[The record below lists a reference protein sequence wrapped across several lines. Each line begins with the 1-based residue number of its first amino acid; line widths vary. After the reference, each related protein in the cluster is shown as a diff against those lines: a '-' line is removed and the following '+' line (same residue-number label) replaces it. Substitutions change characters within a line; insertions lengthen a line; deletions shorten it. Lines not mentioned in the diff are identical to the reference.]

1 MVQGSRTAIGEELDR
16 ERCRRGSARLL
27 RSWLVA
33 ALLALATLPAGAAS
47 GDPQAPLHRWAWQ
60 TWSSESGLPQISV
73 KSIARDHEG
82 LLWLA
87 TENGLAR
94 FDGSRFE
101 TFDPGNTPALAASW
115 ITRVLVDRGGR
126 VWIATLRNLAVYSD
140 GAFLGSADLGEIVSL
155 AEQPDGSVAAA
166 GARLWR
172 AQVVGDRLEVVADL
186 RWAEP
191 VDLLYADGARLW
203 LAAPGGQ
210 LLAFARDGR
219 SERVPLPANV
229 ERIHAMTRS
238 AAGLWLGT
246 SAGLFQIGGD
256 NAGPVPVPVDRDRP
270 DGAVQALELD
280 ADGVL
285 WLASFG
291 ELYRRLPDGGIERI
305 APDAAHAFPWTVS
318 LLAEPDGLW
327 LGSQYHGLRHYWQ
340 PVVQR
345 LGAEEGLHDPS
356 LWSFASAGGRLLI
369 GSNNGVSQWRD
380 GRFEVLVPAAQLSHP
395 AVYSLLLDRSD
406 RIWVG
411 SRAGLSRF
419 DRDGRNRQAY
429 PALDGVQVNGAV
441 QRPDGRVWLATAN
454 GLMLAD
460 GATVTAVGAGTE
472 LAGQRVRALAYSAD
486 GALWIGA
493 EGGVFRWRGE
503 QFERIVDAGL
513 DGAFVTSVLALPDG
527 RMAIGSYD
535 RGIAIGG
542 TGERWRRLTRASG
555 LPSDTVFNLFH
566 HDGAL
571 LVSYS
576 DGVYRLGLA
585 GAAGAGDDAVEPEIL
600 VLDHGDRPGRSR
612 IRCCNGAGNDKG
624 VIHEGA
630 LWLPSLNGA
639 VRVPLSARMR
649 PPPTVD
655 VVAVRA
661 GPRALPLAD
670 SQVLPRG
677 VRELEVV
684 FRAIDYR
691 DAGQLAFRYRLHGF
705 DAQWIE
711 LAGRPR
717 AAYAHLRPGRYRFEV
732 QARRLHQPWGGSAGF
747 DLVVPRRFVEGWLFR
762 VLLAAAA
769 IAVVALLVRWRL
781 RRLQAQKLALEG
793 VVLARTRELADANT
807 KLEGLN
813 RSLAEA
819 SLIDPLTGLRNRRF
833 LPEQIPSLLAA
844 VRRARDQ
851 RQADL
856 VLGLILVDADRFK
869 QINDSFGHITGDQVL
884 CRMSAAMRQAVRDGD
899 ELVRWGGEEF
909 LVVLPCLPRDELM
922 LVAERIRTGIADCPT
937 APGQPPCVTAS
948 LGVAAWPI
956 QVGHGHRH
964 DWTVALDLADFAL
977 YRAKD
982 AGRNRSATLDLS
994 GLAPSDWPER
1004 PDTARLQAWL
1014 ADGRLRLVIRPE
1026 PADRGDAG

>member
-1 MVQGSRTAIGEELDR
+1 MDSGASAPGRGWQLSRRAAAL
-16 ERCRRGSARLL
+16 ALAL
-27 RSWLVA
+27 
-33 ALLALATLPAGAAS
+33 ALLATAALAAPPPPG
-47 GDPQAPLHRWAWQ
+47 GVPPEDPQAPLHRWAWQ
-60 TWSSESGLPQISV
+60 TWSSEAGLPQISV
-73 KSIARDHEG
+73 KSIARDRQG

-115 ITRVLVDRGGR
+115 ITKVMVDRAGL
-126 VWIATLRNLAVYSD
+126 VWIATLRNLAVYRD
-140 GAFLGSADLGEIVSL
+140 GAFLGSADLGEVVSL
-155 AEQPDGSVAAA
+155 AEQPDGSVAAG

-172 AQVVGDRLEVVADL
+172 AELTGDRLDVQPDP
-186 RWAEP
+186 RWDGP
-191 VDLLYADGARLW
+191 VYLLHADGARLW
-203 LAAPGGQ
+203 LAAPGGR
-210 LLAFARDGR
+210 LMAFARDGR
-219 SERVPLPANV
+219 PRTVPLPATV
-229 ERIHAMTRS
+229 ERVHAIARS

-246 SAGLFQIGGD
+246 SAGLFQVSGD
-256 NAGPVPVPVDRDRP
+256 AAGAVPVSVDPARP
-270 DGAVQALELD
+270 DSAVQALELD

-285 WLASFG
+285 WLASYG
-291 ELYRRLPDGGIERI
+291 ELYRRLPDGRI
-305 APDAAHAFPWTVS
+305 DRVDADAAHAFPWIVS
-318 LLAEPDGLW
+318 MLAEPDGLW

-340 PVVQR
+340 PTVQR

-356 LWSFASAGGRLLI
+356 LWSFASASGRLLV
-369 GSNNGVSQWRD
+369 GSNSGVSQWRD
-380 GRFEVLVPAAQLSHP
+380 GRFGILIPAASLPHP
-395 AVYSLLLDRSD
+395 AVYSLLLDRAGQ
-406 RIWVG
+406 IWVG
-411 SRAGLSRF
+411 SRAGLARF
-419 DRDGRNRQAY
+419 DRDGGNRQSY
-429 PALDGVQVNGAV
+429 PMLDGVQVNGAV
-441 QRPDGRVWLATAN
+441 QRPDGRVWLATAA

-460 GATVTAVGAGTE
+460 GATVTAVGEGTE
-472 LAGQRVRALAYSAD
+472 LAGQRVRALAHGAD

-493 EGGVFRWRGE
+493 EGGVFRWHDA

-513 DGAFVTSVLALPDG
+513 DGAFVTSVLPLPDG
-527 RMAIGSYD
+527 RIAIGSYD

-542 TGERWRRLTRASG
+542 AGQRWRRLTRAAG
-555 LPSDTVFNLFH
+555 LPSDTVFNLFQ

-571 LVSYS
+571 LVSYA

-585 GAAGAGDDAVEPEIL
+585 GAAGVDDGAVEPEIL

-612 IRCCNGAGNDKG
+612 VRCCNGAGNDKG
-624 VIHEGA
+624 VIHQGA

-655 VVAVRA
+655 IVAVRA
-661 GPRALPLAD
+661 ASQVLAPANL
-670 SQVLPRG
+670 QVLPRG
-677 VRELEVV
+677 VRELEVT

-691 DAGQLAFRYRLHGF
+691 DAGQLAFRYRLDGF
-705 DAQWIE
+705 DAHWLE
-711 LAGRPR
+711 LAGRPQ

-747 DLVVPRRFVEGWLFR
+747 DLVVPRLFVEGWLFR
-762 VLLAAAA
+762 LLLAAAA
-769 IAVVALLVRWRL
+769 LGAVALLVRWRL
-781 RRLQAQKLALEG
+781 HRLQLQKLALEG
-793 VVLARTRELADANT
+793 VVLARTRELADANA

-819 SLIDPLTGLRNRRF
+819 SVIDPLTGLRNRRF
-833 LPEQIPSLLAA
+833 LPEQIPRLLAA
-844 VRRARDQ
+844 VRRARDE

-869 QINDSFGHITGDQVL
+869 QINDGFGHITGDQVL
-884 CRMSAAMRQAVRDGD
+884 CRMSAAMRGAVRDGD

-909 LVVLPCLPRDELM
+909 LVVLPCLPRAELM

-948 LGVAAWPI
+948 LGVSAWPI
-956 QVGHGHRH
+956 PVGNGHRH

-982 AGRNRSATLDLS
+982 AGRNRSAMLDLS
-994 GLAPSDWPER
+994 RLSPSDWPDR
-1004 PDTARLQAWL
+1004 PDAACLQAWL
-1014 ADGRLRLVIRPE
+1014 AEGRIGLVIMPGTTDGGG
-1026 PADRGDAG
+1026 PG